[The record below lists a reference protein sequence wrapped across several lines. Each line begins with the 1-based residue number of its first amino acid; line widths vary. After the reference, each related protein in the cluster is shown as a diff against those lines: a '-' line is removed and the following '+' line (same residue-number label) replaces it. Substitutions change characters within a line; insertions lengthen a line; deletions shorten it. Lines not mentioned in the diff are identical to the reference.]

1 MSRRRLLDLRG
12 EVCPT
17 TNIKT
22 AKELQGLPTG
32 TMLRII
38 VDNMSSL
45 EGVMLT
51 AKNGG
56 HDILEVRSGEGSSFT
71 IIVEK
76 KGGLSSNP

>member
-1 MSRRRLLDLRG
+1 MGRKRTLDLRG

-22 AKELQGLPTG
+22 AKELQGLPPRTI
-32 TMLRII
+32 LRII

-56 HDILEVRSGEGSSFT
+56 HDILEVTPGEGSSFT

-76 KGGLSSNP
+76 KGELSSNP